1 MRSSC
6 NALERVPVRANGWP
20 PKWLLE
26 SEDDLLT
33 QVPIAGR
40 DCATASLIPAPSAD
54 TEVFVSDVG
63 HAAPDLGAA
72 PFVVVTDAAGLET
85 VIAALVDTAIVGLD
99 TETTGLNPRT
109 DRLRLLTIT
118 TDTCDGGRI
127 VYVVDAFH
135 VDLRPLWETLAEHPI
150 VAHNATFDL
159 GFLAALGFVPG
170 VVDDT
175 MILSQLVNG
184 TRHARCY
191 HGLGQVVERE
201 LGRPLDKTEQKSDWS
216 GCLTPEQLAYAAADA
231 AVLPDLYAAL
241 TAKVRAA
248 GLTRAADIEG
258 RCLPAMAWLCQS
270 GAPLDAEGWE
280 TLAREA
286 ADEAKALSDKL
297 GAEAP
302 PLPGS
307 LLLGEGWNW
316 DSPAQVKEVFAAL
329 GVKLD
334 KTDDDALAAVN
345 HPLAELIRQYRSKQ
359 KLAGTYGLSW
369 YGDALQNGR
378 VHAGWKQIGAESG
391 RMACASPNLQNLPRD
406 HRYRCCFRAPA
417 GRVLVKAD
425 YSQVEL
431 RIAAKI
437 AGEKAMLDA
446 YTRGEDL
453 HTQTAR
459 KVLGIE
465 TVTKQHRQLAKA
477 LNFGLLYGM
486 GVNGLRMYAQS
497 QYGVALTQE
506 EARDYRQAFFTAYPG
521 LARWHRSITDGSLDT
536 RTLANRRRA
545 DVTRF
550 TEKLN
555 SPVQG
560 TGADGLKM
568 ALALL
573 WERRAECPGAFPVLV
588 VHDEIVVEAD
598 ADKADGAAAWLK
610 QAMLDG
616 MAPLIAPVPVEVEVE
631 VAATWGGA
639 S

>member
-1 MRSSC
+1 MRKSY
-6 NALERVPVRANGWP
+6 NGVDRVPCVPARAGKWP
-20 PKWLLE
+20 PAWLR
-26 SEDDLLT
+26 EDDVLT
-33 QVPIAGR
+33 LVPVAARSTGV
-40 DCATASLIPAPSAD
+40 TAPIPQPPAVAETFGPD
-54 TEVFVSDVG
+54 DV
-63 HAAPDLGAA
+63 HTIPDHDAA
-72 PFVVVTDAAGLET
+72 PFVVVADAAGLET
-85 VIAALVDTAIVGLD
+85 VLAALADTSLVGLD

-109 DRLRLLTIT
+109 DHLRLLTLT

-127 VYVVDAFH
+127 IYIVDCFA
-135 VDLRPLWETLAEHPI
+135 VDPRPLFEPLAERPI
-150 VAHNATFDL
+150 VCHNAVFDL
-159 GFLAALGFVPG
+159 GFLAALDITPD
-170 VVDDT
+170 VVHDT
-175 MILSQLVNG
+175 MILSQLVHG
-184 TRHARCY
+184 TRHPRGF

-201 LGRPLDKTEQKSDWS
+201 LGRALDKTNQTSDWS
-216 GCLTPEQLAYAAADA
+216 GDLTQEQLAYAALDA
-231 AVLPDLYAAL
+231 AILPDLYAAL
-241 TAKVRAA
+241 TTKVKAA
-248 GLTRAADIEG
+248 GLTRVAEIER

-270 GAPLDAEGWE
+270 GAPLYVDGWE
-280 TLAREA
+280 TLASEG
-286 ADEAKALSDKL
+286 ADEAKVLADKL

-329 GVKLD
+329 GVKLES
-334 KTDDDALAAVN
+334 TDDDALAAIS

-359 KLAGTYGLSW
+359 KLAGTYGLNW
-369 YGDALQNGR
+369 YGNALQDGR
-378 VHAGWKQIGAESG
+378 VHAGWKQIGADSG
-391 RMACASPNLQNLPRD
+391 RMACSTPNLQNLPRD
-406 HRYRCCFRAPA
+406 HRYRRCFRAPA

-437 AGEKAMLDA
+437 ANEKAMLDA

-465 TVTKQHRQLAKA
+465 AVTKQHRQLAKA

-497 QYGVALTQE
+497 QYGVALTHE

-521 LARWHRSITDGSLDT
+521 LARWHRSITDGPLDT
-536 RTLANRRRA
+536 WTLARRRRA
-545 DVTRF
+545 GVTRF

-568 ALALL
+568 ALTYL
-573 WERRAECPGAFPVLV
+573 WERRADCLGAFPVLV

-598 ADKADGAAAWLK
+598 ADQADAAAAWLK
-610 QAMLDG
+610 AAMIDG
-616 MAPLIAPVPVEVEVE
+616 MAPLLNPVPCEVDVKIGR
-631 VAATWGGA
+631 TWAGD
-639 S
+639 

>member
-1 MRSSC
+1 MRKSC
-6 NALERVPVRANGWP
+6 NGVERVPCVPARAGGWP
-20 PKWLLE
+20 PAWLLDNDVLTLVPVVE
-26 SEDDLLT
+26 ASRATVEPIPPPSDDT
-33 QVPIAGR
+33 ETFGPDDV
-40 DCATASLIPAPSAD
+40 PAPA
-54 TEVFVSDVG
+54 
-63 HAAPDLGAA
+63 AA
-72 PFVVVTDAAGLET
+72 PFVYVTDPAGLET
-85 VIAALVDTAIVGLD
+85 ALAALADTALVGLD

-109 DRLRLLTIT
+109 DRLRLLTLT

-184 TRHARCY
+184 TRHARGY

-216 GCLTPEQLAYAAADA
+216 GNLTPQQLRYTATDA

-241 TAKVRAA
+241 TAKAAA
-248 GLTRAADIEG
+248 GGLNRVAEIER
-258 RCLPAMAWLCQS
+258 RCLPALAWLAQS
-270 GAPLDAEGWE
+270 GAPLDADGWE

-286 ADEAKALSDKL
+286 ADEAKALSDQL
-297 GAEAP
+297 GASAP

-316 DSPAQVKEVFAAL
+316 DSPQQVRGVFTAL
-329 GVKLD
+329 GMTLD

-369 YGDALQNGR
+369 YGGALFNGR
-378 VHAGWKQIGAESG
+378 VHAGWKQIGADSG

-406 HRYRCCFRAPA
+406 PRYRRCFRAPT

-425 YSQVEL
+425 YSQIEL
-431 RIAAKI
+431 RIAAKV
-437 AGEKAMLDA
+437 AGERAMLNA
-446 YTRGEDL
+446 YLAGEDL
-453 HTQTAR
+453 HTKTAR
-459 KVLGIE
+459 MVLRVE
-465 TVTKQHRQLAKA
+465 TVTKQQRQLAKA

-486 GVNGLRMYAQS
+486 GVNGLRLYSQS
-497 QYGVALTQE
+497 QYGVALTHE
-506 EARDYRQAFFTAYPG
+506 EARDYRQAFFAAYPG
-521 LARWHRSITDGSLDT
+521 LARWHRSITDGPVDT

-560 TGADGLKM
+560 TGADGLKL

>member
-1 MRSSC
+1 
-6 NALERVPVRANGWP
+6 L
-20 PKWLLE
+20 
-26 SEDDLLT
+26 
-33 QVPIAGR
+33 
-40 DCATASLIPAPSAD
+40 
-54 TEVFVSDVG
+54 
-63 HAAPDLGAA
+63 
-72 PFVVVTDAAGLET
+72 
-85 VIAALVDTAIVGLD
+85 AALADTAIVGLD
-99 TETTGLNPRT
+99 CETTGLDPRT
-109 DRLRLLTIT
+109 DRLRLLTLT

-127 VYVVDAFH
+127 TYIVDAFH
-135 VDLRPLWETLAEHPI
+135 VDLRPLWETLAERPI
-150 VAHNATFDL
+150 VANNAVFDL
-159 GFLAALGFVPG
+159 GFLASLGFTPG
-170 VVDDT
+170 VVYDT
-175 MILSQLVNG
+175 MGLSQLVHG
-184 TRHARCY
+184 TRHPRGF

-201 LGRPLDKTEQKSDWS
+201 LDRPLDKTEQKSDWS
-216 GCLTPEQLAYAAADA
+216 GDLTPEQLAYAAADA

-241 TAKVRAA
+241 TAKIKAS
-248 GLTRAADIEG
+248 GQTRVADIER
-258 RCLPAMAWLCQS
+258 RCLPAMAWLCRS
-270 GAPLDAEGWE
+270 GAPLDADGWE

-297 GAEAP
+297 GAAAP

-316 DSPAQVKEVFAAL
+316 DSPQQVKEVFAAL
-329 GVKLD
+329 GVKLES
-334 KTDDDALAAVN
+334 TDDDALAAVN
-345 HPLAELIRQYRSKQ
+345 HPFAEIIRQYRSKQ
-359 KLAGTYGLSW
+359 KLAGTYGLNW
-369 YGDALQNGR
+369 YGEALQNGR
-378 VHAGWKQIGAESG
+378 VHAGWKQIGADSG

-406 HRYRCCFRAPA
+406 PRYRRCFRAPA

-437 AGEKAMLDA
+437 ANEKAMLDA

-459 KVLGIE
+459 KVLGIAE
-465 TVTKQHRQLAKA
+465 VSKQHRQLAKA

-497 QYGVALTQE
+497 QYGVALTHE

-573 WERRAECPGAFPVLV
+573 WERRAECPGVFPVLV

-598 ADKADGAAAWLK
+598 ADKADAAAAWLK
-610 QAMLDG
+610 TAMIDG
-616 MAPLIAPVPVEVEVE
+616 MAPLIKPVPVEVEVT
-631 VAATWGGA
+631 VAETWGGEA
-639 S
+639 

>member
-1 MRSSC
+1 MSSSSIYRGRS
-6 NALERVPVRANGWP
+6 NRVHGPTRTQKWP
-20 PKWLLE
+20 PAWLRKSE
-26 SEDDLLT
+26 SPAK
-33 QVPIAGR
+33 VAAPVASPPPSG
-40 DCATASLIPAPSAD
+40 ATAAPVPG
-54 TEVFVSDVG
+54 EV
-63 HAAPDLGAA
+63 
-72 PFVVVTDAAGLET
+72 PFIVVTDPAGLET
-85 VIAALVDTAIVGLD
+85 VVAALAETFLVGLD

-109 DRLRLLTIT
+109 DRLRLLTLT
-118 TDTCDGGRI
+118 TDTCDGGTV
-127 VYVVDAFH
+127 VYVVDAFR
-135 VDLRPLWETLAEHPI
+135 VDLRPLWETLAERPI

-159 GFLAALGFVPG
+159 GFLAILGFTPG
-170 VVDDT
+170 IVHDT
-175 MILSQLVNG
+175 MILSQLVEG
-184 TRHARCY
+184 TRHARGF

-216 GCLTPEQLAYAAADA
+216 GDLTPEQLAYAAADA

-241 TAKVRAA
+241 ITKVKAA
-248 GLTRAADIEG
+248 GLTRVADIER

-270 GAPLDAEGWE
+270 GAALDVDGWE

-286 ADEAKALSDKL
+286 TEEAKALADKL

-316 DSPAQVKEVFAAL
+316 DSPAQVKDVFAAL
-329 GVKLD
+329 GVKLES
-334 KTDDDALAAVN
+334 TDDEALAAVN

-378 VHAGWKQIGAESG
+378 VHAGWKQIGADSG
-391 RMACASPNLQNLPRD
+391 RMACASPSLQNLPRD
-406 HRYRCCFRAPA
+406 LRYRCCFRAPA

-465 TVTKQHRQLAKA
+465 EVTKHHRQLAKA

-521 LARWHRSITDGSLDT
+521 LARWHRSISDGPLDT

-545 DVTRF
+545 GVTRF

-560 TGADGLKM
+560 TGADGLKT

-573 WERRAECPGAFPVLV
+573 WERRADCPGAFPVLV

-598 ADKADGAAAWLK
+598 AGQADATAEWLK
-610 QAMLDG
+610 TAMVDG
-616 MAPLIAPVPVEVEVE
+616 MAPLVAPVPVEVELVI
-631 VAATWGGA
+631 AATWGGEP
-639 S
+639 